1 MPRGCSAGIAS
12 EVSEPENPSPAD
24 RVLDLLVFAPAGLAL
39 TIVEELPNLVEKGR
53 NRIEGR
59 TATARVVGQFAV
71 QMGCRELLRRA
82 RQLVDPD
89 RPHHQATPTVTVRTD
104 GSSQGDRSENRAP
117 EVGRAARVSGPSDGP
132 VRVAAAPRV
141 EEQPEA
147 NQDLSP
153 EAGVPEAEVAER
165 AEVNGFGALGDLAI
179 PAYDTLSASQVVK
192 RLAGLSREELL
203 EVGDHERQNRHR
215 ATILAKVEQ
224 LLSGDP
230 SVGA

>member
-1 MPRGCSAGIAS
+1 
-12 EVSEPENPSPAD
+12 VSEPDNPTPAD

-39 TIVEELPNLVEKGR
+39 TIAEELPNLVEKGR

-82 RQLVDPD
+82 RQLIDSD
-89 RPHHQATPTVTVRTD
+89 RPNHQAPRTATARV
-104 GSSQGDRSENRAP
+104 GESSPGVRSEDRVPSVERAT
-117 EVGRAARVSGPSDGP
+117 RVAGPVDGP
-132 VRVAAAPRV
+132 VRAPAAPRAEERPEVNPDV
-141 EEQPEA
+141 EP
-147 NQDLSP
+147 
-153 EAGVPEAEVAER
+153 
-165 AEVNGFGALGDLAI
+165 EVNGFVALGDLAI

-192 RLAGLSREELL
+192 RLAGLSRDELL

-230 SVGA
+230 SVGV

>member
-1 MPRGCSAGIAS
+1 
-12 EVSEPENPSPAD
+12 VSEPENPSPAD

-82 RQLVDPD
+82 RQLVEPD
-89 RPHHQATPTVTVRTD
+89 RPHHQAPPTATARTD
-104 GSSQGDRSENRAP
+104 GSSQGDRSENRAT
-117 EVGRAARVSGPSDGP
+117 EVRRAAPVSGPSDGP

-141 EEQPEA
+141 EEGPEA
-147 NQDLSP
+147 NPDLSP
-153 EAGVPEAEVAER
+153 EAEVPGVDVPEADIAEH

>member
-1 MPRGCSAGIAS
+1 
-12 EVSEPENPSPAD
+12 VSEPDNPTPAD

-39 TIVEELPNLVEKGR
+39 TIAEELPNLVEKGR

-82 RQLVDPD
+82 RQLIEPD
-89 RPHHQATPTVTVRTD
+89 RPHHQAPRTATA
-104 GSSQGDRSENRAP
+104 GVGESSPEVRSEDRAP
-117 EVGRAARVSGPSDGP
+117 SVERAARVAGP
-132 VRVAAAPRV
+132 VYGPERVLAAPRA
-141 EEQPEA
+141 EE
-147 NQDLSP
+147 SP
-153 EAGVPEAEVAER
+153 EVNPDVEP
-165 AEVNGFGALGDLAI
+165 EVNGFVALGDLAI

-192 RLAGLSREELL
+192 RLGGLSRDELL

>member
-12 EVSEPENPSPAD
+12 DVSEPENPSPAD

-89 RPHHQATPTVTVRTD
+89 RPHHQPPPAATVRTD
-104 GSSQGDRSENRAP
+104 EPASGGRSETRAP
-117 EVGRAARVSGPSDGP
+117 EVARAARVAGPSDAP
-132 VRVAAAPRV
+132 ARIAAPPLLEDR
-141 EEQPEA
+141 PEA
-147 NQDLSP
+147 DPDLSP
-153 EAGVPEAEVAER
+153 GADVEER
-165 AEVNGFGALGDLAI
+165 ALVNGFGALGDLAI

>member
-89 RPHHQATPTVTVRTD
+89 RPHHQATPTVAVRTD
-104 GSSQGDRSENRAP
+104 GSSRGDRSENRAP

-153 EAGVPEAEVAER
+153 EAGVSEAEVAER

-215 ATILAKVEQ
+215 ATIL
-224 LLSGDP
+224 
-230 SVGA
+230 